1 MVNGVLSAQMLF
13 RTEELLF
20 PTAGNVSCRQL
31 TAASSFSTF
40 SQLKQLYL
48 QLHLLPAGIPHPM
61 TGKYRAQ
68 EVQSHESLVL
78 VLKDIYDQS
87 FNPRAS
93 CGINCDHAVTVSQP
107 KFLSCSVL
115 LALLPPSIAS
125 QSTHSKL
132 LLNKYLKS
140 LIFGILG
147 T

>member
-13 RTEELLF
+13 RTEELLS

-31 TAASSFSTF
+31 TTASSFSTF
-40 SQLKQLYL
+40 SQMKQLYL

-68 EVQSHESLVL
+68 EVQRHESLASIW
-78 VLKDIYDQS
+78 DIYDQS

-115 LALLPPSIAS
+115 LPLLPPSIAS

-132 LLNKYLKS
+132 FLNKYLKS